1 MIATHPYKGEDDDEL
16 TFETGE
22 VIYVVEYDDPE
33 EQVSRTGIKLLTLI
47 SSDMRSCITLLLPV
61 PSAYNFCKQFGPRS
75 GPTLCWY
82 TCQKE
87 FFEKSDFE
95 KNWQTTVKYAKFP
108 SIQRVNDS

>member
-33 EQVSRTGIKLLTLI
+33 EQVRRTGIKLLTLI

-61 PSAYNFCKQFGPRS
+61 SSAYNFCKQFGPRS
-75 GPTLCWY
+75 GPTLY
-82 TCQKE
+82 MLVYLLE
-87 FFEKSDFE
+87 FFFEKVDFE
-95 KNWQTTVKYAKFP
+95 KN
-108 SIQRVNDS
+108 